1 MKKRE
6 AKRNK
11 HTKKLPMNIAVNEVV
26 YVIYEVLRSHTDR
39 YDKLKYRE
47 SDRIQIPI
55 AIYDYLYD
63 LLSTK
68 WVIHF
73 LRNRAVIMFLINQIE
88 KTAKVK
94 LVGLASEE
102 IIKIYSFRSKPNKV
116 ERKEWIA
123 KKNSGTAT
131 IQFYK
136 FHYS

>member
-39 YDKLKYRE
+39 YRG

-102 IIKIYSFRSKPNKV
+102 IIKIIFFSFQ
-116 ERKEWIA
+116 A
-123 KKNSGTAT
+123 K
-131 IQFYK
+131 
-136 FHYS
+136 